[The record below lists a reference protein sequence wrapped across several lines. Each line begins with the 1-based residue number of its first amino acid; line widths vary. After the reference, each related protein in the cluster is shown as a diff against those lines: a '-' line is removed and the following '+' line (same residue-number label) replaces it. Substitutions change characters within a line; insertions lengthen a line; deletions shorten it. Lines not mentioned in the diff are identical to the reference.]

1 MRDLEGKVA
10 VSADLVGEQVV
21 DGILKDELFIF
32 CDGGWTRKL
41 IEERTKGVFDALDR
55 QFPQ

>member
-1 MRDLEGKVA
+1 MKEA
-10 VSADLVGEQVV
+10 VSSDLVGEQVV

-41 IEERTKGVFDALDR
+41 IEERTKGVFAALDR